1 MLSAGWSHRNLFG
14 SAEQLNLTALGNGLW
29 GNATQDIGYQLS
41 AQFLKPD
48 FLMREQTLELDA
60 VGLRQD
66 LIAYKQTSESAL
78 VRLNWSFPPLWSASA
93 GASIMNDDVH
103 QEGLVRTYQIFSV
116 PLTLGFDS
124 TGLTQPLLDPTRGFR
139 ASLALTP
146 AEALGATNT
155 TFFILQA
162 GTSGYLDLF
171 GDGRSVIAARALLGA
186 VLGASS
192 LDLPPD
198 QRLYAGGSTTVRGY
212 RYQSIG
218 PQFPNGNP
226 VGGTA
231 VDAGALEFRQRIFAD
246 WGIAAFVDAGQAS
259 ARSVPFTGTLHAG
272 AGGGI
277 RYYTQIGAVRADIA
291 VPLNSAHGADAFE
304 VYVGLGQAF

>member
-1 MLSAGWSHRNLFG
+1 
-14 SAEQLNLTALGNGLW
+14 
-29 GNATQDIGYQLS
+29 
-41 AQFLKPD
+41 
-48 FLMREQTLELDA
+48 
-60 VGLRQD
+60 
-66 LIAYKQTSESAL
+66 
-78 VRLNWSFPPLWSASA
+78 
-93 GASIMNDDVH
+93 
-103 QEGLVRTYQIFSV
+103 
-116 PLTLGFDS
+116 
-124 TGLTQPLLDPTRGFR
+124 
-139 ASLALTP
+139 
-146 AEALGATNT
+146 
-155 TFFILQA
+155 
-162 GTSGYLDLF
+162 
-171 GDGRSVIAARALLGA
+171 
-186 VLGASS
+186 
-192 LDLPPD
+192 
-198 QRLYAGGSTTVRGY
+198 VRGY

-277 RYYTQIGAVRADIA
+277 RYYTQIGAIRADIA